1 MKKYD
6 YLVVG
11 SGLYGAVF
19 AREVKKAGKSVLVI
33 DKRPNIAGNVYT
45 EDVEVFA
52 YDVICELAKA
62 AHLLKNRPWKQ
73 SWVPTNVPMFTEYMS
88 RAYYSFIRLFVVAGL
103 NSTDVFEIYFK
114 KAQVNQHRQE
124 TGY

>member
-19 AREVKKAGKSVLVI
+19 AHEARKAGKSVLVI

-45 EDVEVFA
+45 EEIEKSMYINMVHI
-52 YDVICELAKA
+52 YSIQITKSMEL
-62 AHLLKNRPWKQ
+62 
-73 SWVPTNVPMFTEYMS
+73 
-88 RAYYSFIRLFVVAGL
+88 YYTVRRV
-103 NSTDVFEIYFK
+103 
-114 KAQVNQHRQE
+114 
-124 TGY
+124 